1 MFAIIALQN
10 QKREPNHEFI
20 PVVTYDSESTASFQ
34 SSTYNW
40 SAILVS
46 GSNREKG
53 ILFVAR
59 QFTTLEGAKNYVG
72 QIKEP
77 NMVECLKTVLVGAD
91 CREIDLDGLIEVL
104 EVEGKYSVLVEE
116 NVITKVWVVGK
127 PPLYGNLSFSETLQ
141 YIGWL

>member
-53 ILFVAR
+53 ILFGAR

-91 CREIDLDGLIEVL
+91 YREIDLDGLIEVL
-104 EVEGKYSVLVEE
+104 EVEGNYSVLVM
-116 NVITKVWVVGK
+116 
-127 PPLYGNLSFSETLQ
+127 LLQ
-141 YIGWL
+141 RCGW

>member
-10 QKREPNHEFI
+10 QKREPNHEVI

-40 SAILVS
+40 SAIDFGGCILVS

-53 ILFVAR
+53 ILFGAR
-59 QFTTLEGAKNYVG
+59 QFSTLEGAKNYVG

-91 CREIDLDGLIEVL
+91 YREIDLDGLIEVL
-104 EVEGKYSVLVEE
+104 EVEGKYSVLVM
-116 NVITKVWVVGK
+116 
-127 PPLYGNLSFSETLQ
+127 LLQ
-141 YIGWL
+141 KCGLREDLHFMVT

>member
-1 MFAIIALQN
+1 MKLYQLDT
-10 QKREPNHEFI
+10 
-20 PVVTYDSESTASFQ
+20 VVNYDSESTASFQ

-40 SAILVS
+40 SAIDFGGCILVS

-53 ILFVAR
+53 ILFGAR
-59 QFTTLEGAKNYVG
+59 QFSTLEGAKNYVG

-91 CREIDLDGLIEVL
+91 YREIDLDGLIEVL
-104 EVEGKYSVLVEE
+104 EVEGNYSVLVEE

-127 PPLYGNLSFSETLQ
+127 PSLYGNLSFSETLQ

>member
-1 MFAIIALQN
+1 MIVSLQL
-10 QKREPNHEFI
+10 
-20 PVVTYDSESTASFQ
+20 ASFQ

-53 ILFVAR
+53 ILFGAR

-77 NMVECLKTVLVGAD
+77 NMVECLKTVLVGSD
-91 CREIDLDGLIEVL
+91 YREIDLDGLIEVL
-104 EVEGKYSVLVEE
+104 EVEGKYSVLIMLLQRCGWRE
-116 NVITKVWVVGK
+116 NLRFMVT
-127 PPLYGNLSFSETLQ
+127 
-141 YIGWL
+141 

>member
-1 MFAIIALQN
+1 M
-10 QKREPNHEFI
+10 
-20 PVVTYDSESTASFQ
+20 
-34 SSTYNW
+34 
-40 SAILVS
+40 VS

-53 ILFVAR
+53 ILFGAR
-59 QFTTLEGAKNYVG
+59 QFSTLEGAKNYVG

-91 CREIDLDGLIEVL
+91 YREIDLDGLIEVL
-104 EVEGKYSVLVEE
+104 EVEGNYSVLVEE